1 MAILKCS
8 MSIMPKLSGTGRIII
23 VTVLVSCPALPLAK
37 LSLIQGLLCTFPLP
51 FAFTAY
57 TPSLPWPASFFL
69 LFSNIFRAEKGSGW
83 VPRQRMRKLTGLRW
97 QDLGTREMRIL
108 AATMGRKASAPQQG
122 LMIFR
127 ARGTTNNSPDDVL
140 FLAYL

>member
-57 TPSLPWPASFFL
+57 MHSLPWPASFFL
-69 LFSNIFRAEKGSGW
+69 HFSNIFRAEKGSGR
-83 VPRQRMRKLTGLRW
+83 VPRPQAVDEKADW
-97 QDLGTREMRIL
+97 FEM
-108 AATMGRKASAPQQG
+108 AGPGHKGNENPSSHHGKKP
-122 LMIFR
+122 
-127 ARGTTNNSPDDVL
+127 
-140 FLAYL
+140 